1 MANVKIVDNPVDSD
15 YALQNLCSYIVN
27 PVKTAGGVNVFG
39 RGLNPYNAYE
49 DICEAQS
56 LFEKSLGRMAYHI
69 VLSFEDRH
77 AFIDEDVMELAY
89 RFSEIFVPEYQVL
102 CGVHTDTAHTHAHFA
117 VSTVS
122 LMGGNKYHI
131 DYDELNHLRAEA
143 DRIEAE
149 YLSGI

>member
-27 PVKTAGGVNVFG
+27 PAKASGDNVFG
-39 RGLNPYNAYE
+39 RRLDPYNAYE

-56 LFEKSLGRMAYHI
+56 LFEKSFWRMAYHI

-77 AFIDEDVMELAY
+77 AFIDDDVMEIAY
-89 RFSEIFVPEYQVL
+89 RFSGIFAPEYQVL
-102 CGVHTDTAHTHAHFA
+102 CGIHTDTTQNHAHFA

-131 DYDELNHLRAEA
+131 DYDELNHLRAKA
-143 DRIEAE
+143 DRIEEE
-149 YLSGI
+149 YLNGK